1 MSGRTRA
8 RDLRSLFPY
17 LEIDDKAAQTC
28 ARPSQAYPDKRPI
41 VAQSGSRLLSLPTEL
56 RFLIAS
62 YMSISPKDGIDS
74 LGVYYACRQLQKDLW
89 DQLQPARDLSTFV
102 KDNHESLSEP
112 STRVS
117 NIKIGPLDPMLRLIT
132 SMTVTLPVPE
142 FRHRLDWGVAFTA
155 LYPLYLNEL
164 KVVLTGSL
172 TGTADLPNGD
182 MKSWPSRYFIDYVV
196 DGKVNCKK
204 VVFMLDELADQE
216 DGRHKTTR
224 IANIILGTKI
234 LCVMDI
240 TQNKIGAQTE
250 RAYSSDVRFR
260 SLKALND

>member
-1 MSGRTRA
+1 
-8 RDLRSLFPY
+8 
-17 LEIDDKAAQTC
+17 
-28 ARPSQAYPDKRPI
+28 
-41 VAQSGSRLLSLPTEL
+41 
-56 RFLIAS
+56 
-62 YMSISPKDGIDS
+62 
-74 LGVYYACRQLQKDLW
+74 
-89 DQLQPARDLSTFV
+89 
-102 KDNHESLSEP
+102 
-112 STRVS
+112 VS
-117 NIKIGPLDPMLRLIT
+117 NIKIGPLNPMLRLIT

-142 FRHRLDWGVAFTA
+142 FRHRLEWRVAFTA

-204 VVFMLDELADQE
+204 VVFMLDALADQE

-250 RAYSSDVRFR
+250 RAYSSDVRSDR
-260 SLKALND
+260 CRR